1 MATLITMNPKQKL
14 AAASYARS
22 ALAAALALA
31 ATGNLDP
38 LDLLKA
44 ALAALLPVAIRWAN
58 PKDLAFG
65 RANQ

>member
-1 MATLITMNPKQKL
+1 MNPKHQL

-44 ALAALLPVAIRWAN
+44 AIAALLPVAIRWAN